1 MECTNPVT
9 LVTVGSP
16 WVRHY
21 SFSGVCPRG
30 TYERSGF
37 ARWGAVF
44 DGDVFQFTGF
54 KDGFKDVAAF
64 DAFYKLS
71 VLFPGYDLH
80 TWMLTGFPLGS
91 LGRRRV
97 WNHKSGLNS
106 LSGQEGQLPEI
117 AGILD
122 LPFRLSSPI
131 FPLAGHFILRKGL
144 EPGD

>member
-1 MECTNPVT
+1 LC
-9 LVTVGSP
+9 
-16 WVRHY
+16 
-21 SFSGVCPRG
+21 
-30 TYERSGF
+30 
-37 ARWGAVF
+37 AVF

-131 FPLAGHFILRKGL
+131 FPLAGHSILRKGPETRRL
-144 EPGD
+144 NGNFGLQSTTSEQAIWAYNAYRFRSQEGNLG